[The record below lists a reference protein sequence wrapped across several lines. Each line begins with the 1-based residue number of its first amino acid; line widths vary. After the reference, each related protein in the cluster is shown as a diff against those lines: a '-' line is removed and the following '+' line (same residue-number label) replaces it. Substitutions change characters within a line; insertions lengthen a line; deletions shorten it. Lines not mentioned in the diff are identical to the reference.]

1 MQYHYIKTPY
11 NIYLRILF
19 NQTLKNILFNKFFNF
34 VLSSSLPPY
43 SLLGF
48 QVPEVS
54 FKCFMYL
61 GMNHRCGFIDNNY
74 WKCLDGKN
82 PKS

>member
-1 MQYHYIKTPY
+1 MP
-11 NIYLRILF
+11 F
-19 NQTLKNILFNKFFNF
+19 NQTLKNILFKAFFKF
-34 VLSSSLPPY
+34 VLSSSLPPH

-48 QVPEVS
+48 QVSEVH

-61 GMNHRCGFIDNNY
+61 GMNHRCGFTDNNY
-74 WKCLDGKN
+74 WKCLDRKK